1 LGTAAV
7 SSVVVRAAARGG
19 VPAPCA
25 AHQLRHTAAC
35 QVLAGGGGLIE
46 AGQLLRHATAAATA
60 VYARCDLAT
69 LTVLTR
75 PWPVPVV
82 AS

>member
-1 LGTAAV
+1 M
-7 SSVVVRAAARGG
+7 
-19 VPAPCA
+19 P
-25 AHQLRHTAAC
+25 

-60 VYARCDLAT
+60 VYARCDLAA
-69 LTVLTR
+69 LNVLVR
-75 PWPVPVV
+75 PWPVQVV